1 MQLGDLRLAE
11 MLAERAVAAG
21 GGLPAKIIQ
30 AMAITWQERGADAE
44 VILAELAGETRG
56 PTRAQIAILRAMN
69 FALSLGDAASAERE
83 LDEAIPA
90 DDEAAQAVANA
101 LRALIDLVRGHSR
114 AVDRAS
120 TILASTPAND
130 IVQMLSIWVLVTGLG
145 DLGRIDEIESA
156 ADAGYQLAETSAEA
170 SHLRL
175 PLAAVQVIAYRLAG
189 ALTSLDAMIARIGRD
204 TIDVPFQQAWHSLF
218 AGLSA
223 MSRGDLPAAQR
234 SLQEAIAH
242 LENGGGGRMTKTF
255 ARSWLAAVTA
265 YGRQS
270 SRRATGARGHRAI
283 RPGTPRQACGTS
295 SDSLPRRGRVPPK
308 ALRRRRSRSSVTQR
322 RKNPSAA
329 GPPGKSCSSR
339 RRHNSATTPPPRDW
353 RSWPASSRAPAQP
366 LPRLMPPHLRREAET
381 HSSTRHAS
389 TRHSAIASPPPTPQP
404 TPSSPTKMPA
414 CAARH

>member
-1 MQLGDLRLAE
+1 
-11 MLAERAVAAG
+11 
-21 GGLPAKIIQ
+21 
-30 AMAITWQERGADAE
+30 
-44 VILAELAGETRG
+44 
-56 PTRAQIAILRAMN
+56 
-69 FALSLGDAASAERE
+69 
-83 LDEAIPA
+83 
-90 DDEAAQAVANA
+90 
-101 LRALIDLVRGHSR
+101 
-114 AVDRAS
+114 
-120 TILASTPAND
+120 
-130 IVQMLSIWVLVTGLG
+130 MLSIWVLVTGLG
-145 DLGRIDEIESA
+145 DLGRINEIESA
-156 ADAGYQLAETSAEA
+156 ADAGYQLAEKSAEA

-283 RPGTPRQACGTS
+283 PQGTPRPARGTS
-295 SDSLPRRGRVPPK
+295 SDSLPRHGRVPPK

-322 RKNPSAA
+322 RTNPSAA
-329 GPPGKSCSSR
+329 GPPGKSCFCR
-339 RRHNSATTPPPRDW
+339 RRHNLATTPPPRDW
-353 RSWPASSRAPAQP
+353 RSWPASSKVPAQP
-366 LPRLMPPHLRREAET
+366 PPPLMPPHLRREAGT
-381 HSSTRHAS
+381 HSSTRHVEYEAFGDRIAAADAAAHAVVAYRDCGSRGAALSAS
-389 TRHSAIASPPPTPQP
+389 ATAQRLAAECQGAQTPALRAATTQSFTPRQREIIAL
-404 TPSSPTKMPA
+404 
-414 CAARH
+414 AAQGLSNKEVADRLTMSIRSVEGHLFRASQRVGANSREELISILRGH